1 MSIMADEFLPQEEME
16 ILLKGVAGPDVI
28 QQNNLLP
35 SFRPHNLATQER
47 VVRRCW

>member
-1 MSIMADEFLPQEEME
+1 MANEFLSQEEVD
-16 ILLKGVAGPDVI
+16 ILLKGVAGLDVI
-28 QQNNLLP
+28 QQNNPLL